1 MMNIDAILEKIAKDA
16 RHDAETLVTAAHE
29 KADVM
34 QAAFDDAQKQKQEF
48 ALDRAHQEAV
58 QQRDRMLRMAGLEAR
73 KKLLELKRAQIDQ
86 AFELALKK
94 MLSMPKEQAQA
105 FHLKLLVSSAQ
116 GSETLFIAQEDAGLF
131 DDAFMTRANQALVKA
146 GKPGALNVSKQY
158 RPLRGG
164 FMLLLGGMEA
174 NCSYES
180 LLRAARNQMEG
191 EVASIL
197 FPA

>member
-1 MMNIDAILEKIAKDA
+1 MMNIDAILEKIAEDA
-16 RHDAETLVTAAHE
+16 RLEAESIVHAARE
-29 KADVM
+29 KAGVM
-34 QAAFDDAQKQKQEF
+34 QEAFEDAQKQKQASAMEQ
-48 ALDRAHQEAV
+48 AHKEAT

-73 KKLLELKRAQIDQ
+73 KQLLELKRAQIDQ

-94 MLSMPKEQAQA
+94 MLSMPKEQAQE
-105 FHLKLLVSSAQ
+105 FHLKLLVSSVQ
-116 GSETLFIAQEDAGLF
+116 GNETLFIAQEDAGLF
-131 DDAFMTRANQALVKA
+131 DDAFMQRANQALVNA

-164 FMLLLGGMEA
+164 FVLLLGGMEA
-174 NCSYES
+174 NCSYDS

-191 EVASIL
+191 EIASIL

>member
-1 MMNIDAILEKIAKDA
+1 MMNIDAILEKIAEDA
-16 RHDAETLVTAAHE
+16 RLDTESIVQAARK
-29 KADVM
+29 KAGVM
-34 QAAFDDAQKQKQEF
+34 QAAFEDSQKQKLASATEQ
-48 ALDRAHQEAV
+48 AHKDAV

-73 KKLLELKRAQIDQ
+73 KQLLELKRAQIDQ

-105 FHLKLLVSSAQ
+105 FHLKLLVNSAQ
-116 GSETLFIAQEDAGLF
+116 GNETLIIAKEDAGLF
-131 DDAFMTRANQALVKA
+131 DDAFMERVNQALINA
-146 GKPGALNVSKQY
+146 SKPGTLSVSKEY

-164 FMLLLGGMEA
+164 FVLLHSGMEA
-174 NCSYES
+174 NCSYDS

-191 EVASIL
+191 EIASIL